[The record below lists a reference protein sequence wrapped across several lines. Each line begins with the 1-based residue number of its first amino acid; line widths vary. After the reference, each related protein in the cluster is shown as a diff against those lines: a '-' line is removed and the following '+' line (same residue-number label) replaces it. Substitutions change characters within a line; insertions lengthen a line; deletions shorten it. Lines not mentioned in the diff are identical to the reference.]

1 MKVWFL
7 LKSLIR
13 KKKEN
18 PMNNWWKDNMKNK
31 PTETPTS
38 VINWWRM
45 DDDERC
51 WVDMFVEKLFGR
63 MIQIDDKTVG

>member
-1 MKVWFL
+1 
-7 LKSLIR
+7 
-13 KKKEN
+13 
-18 PMNNWWKDNMKNK
+18 MNNWWKDNMKNK